1 MSRTTL
7 VLGEDTYQQLL
18 TLAASPE
25 EQAMVL
31 IVGRSDDGD
40 MRLLVRDMVVI
51 GDDAIPVRTATELE
65 IRSDGY
71 MPALRRA
78 ADMGAGAIFVH
89 THPDLDPRPSRR
101 DEVVDKLLEP
111 TFRNRTG
118 APLYGSIVATVADGS
133 LAFTGRWRSGRRWRA
148 IERMWLIG
156 DRLRLLSAADA
167 SAPAPPPAIFDR
179 QVQALGP
186 MFQRLLGQ
194 LTIAVVGT
202 GGTGSATAEQLVRM
216 GVGRLLLIDDDVVS
230 DTNLT
235 RIHEV
240 TRADVGKPKV
250 DALARRLRSIG
261 TGTEVVP
268 LRGRITELSVARRL
282 RSCDLVFGC
291 TDDERGR
298 AVLTRFAYRYLT
310 PVIDCAVKIGAIDGA
325 INEVIARVTIM
336 LPGHPCLWCRGRID
350 PERMRQEALA
360 DEERAALEAEGYVE
374 GLADADPSVMTFT
387 TLAASLAV
395 SEMTERIVG
404 YAQPPEPPTE
414 LLLLMHDRRILR
426 SRVEP
431 DPGSRHV
438 CVRADQWGMG
448 DVDGDTFLGITWAS

>member
-18 TLAASPE
+18 TLAASPQ
-25 EQAMVL
+25 EQALVL

-40 MRLLVRDMVVI
+40 TRLLVRDLVGI
-51 GDDAIPVRTATELE
+51 EDAAVAVRTSTELE

-71 MPALRRA
+71 MPALRLA
-78 ADMGAGAIFVH
+78 ADMGAGALFVH
-89 THPDLDPRPSRR
+89 THPNSDPRRSRR

-111 TFRNRTG
+111 TFINRTG
-118 APLYGSIVATVADGS
+118 VSLYGSVVAAVADGS
-133 LAFTGRWRSGRRWRA
+133 LAFTGRWRSRRRWRA
-148 IERMWLIG
+148 IDRMWIIG

-179 QVQALGP
+179 QVRAFGP

-194 LTIAVVGT
+194 LSIAVVGT
-202 GGTGSATAEQLVRM
+202 GGTGSATAEQLARM

-240 TRADVGKPKV
+240 TRSDVGKPKV
-250 DALARRLRSIG
+250 EALARRLRSIG

-268 LRGRITELSVARRL
+268 LRGRVTELSVARRL

-291 TDDERGR
+291 TDDELGR
-298 AVLTRFAYRYLT
+298 AVLVRLAYRYLA
-310 PVIDCAVKIGAIDGA
+310 PVIDCAVKIGATDGA
-325 INEVIARVTIM
+325 ITEVIARVTIM
-336 LPGHPCLWCRGRID
+336 LPGHPCLLCRGRID
-350 PERMRQEALA
+350 SERMRLEGLGA
-360 DEERAALEAEGYVE
+360 DERAALEAERYVE
-374 GLADADPSVMTFT
+374 GLPDTDPSVMTFT

-414 LLLLMHDRRILR
+414 LLALMHDRRILR
-426 SRVEP
+426 SRVAP
-431 DPGSRHV
+431 DAGSRHV
-438 CVRADQWGMG
+438 CVRPDRWGMG
-448 DVDGDTFLGITWAS
+448 DVDDDTFLGTTWAS